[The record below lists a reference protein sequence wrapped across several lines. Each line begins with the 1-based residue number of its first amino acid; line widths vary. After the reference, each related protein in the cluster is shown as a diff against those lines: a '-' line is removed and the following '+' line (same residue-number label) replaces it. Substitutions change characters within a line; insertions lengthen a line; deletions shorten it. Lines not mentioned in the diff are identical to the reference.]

1 MVHIVKKGGEGPNGP
16 ITFELPRCRWI
27 MGGRRGGGRG
37 GVNGIEE
44 CPNKHQRQYLNP
56 TPLKTHINQK
66 NNSMEQ
72 MEHTWAITQKAT
84 PLVHIDPT

>member
-56 TPLKTHINQK
+56 TLLKTNINQK

-72 MEHTWAITQKAT
+72 MEDTWAITQKAT